1 MISQSASAIG
11 KISKNFSADQTV
23 RGSIAQIVLNGP
35 EDCRHDAGVPTM
47 SAGMLL
53 NFRPSNDV

>member
-1 MISQSASAIG
+1 MNSQPASAIG
-11 KISKNFSADQTV
+11 KILKKCSADQTV

-47 SAGMLL
+47 DRGMLL